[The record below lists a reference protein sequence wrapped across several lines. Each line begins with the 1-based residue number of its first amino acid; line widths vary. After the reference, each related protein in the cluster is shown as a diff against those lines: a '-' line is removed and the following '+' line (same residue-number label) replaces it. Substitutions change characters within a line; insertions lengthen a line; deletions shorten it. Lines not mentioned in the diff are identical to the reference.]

1 MILLQFRG
9 MVVPDQAFPFPQ
21 ALSEEQAENLTMLVP
36 PTEQFMTEVNDSAW
50 NDANERVHPD
60 TVQVSK
66 HNHPVFCKGLQLHT
80 FCGCIYFFI
89 II

>member
-1 MILLQFRG
+1 

-66 HNHPVFCKGLQLHT
+66 HNHPVFCKGLHT
-80 FCGCIYFFI
+80 TTHILRLCIFFYHL
-89 II
+89 